1 MIMIHWN
8 FIIYG
13 VILGGTLMFAL
24 TRDHTYFWFGS
35 DMEWAI
41 IIWIIFAVV
50 FTPIWG
56 GIFWW

>member
-1 MIMIHWN
+1 MITIHWN

-24 TRDHTYFWFGS
+24 TRDHTERWFGS
-35 DMEWAI
+35 DMEWALL
-41 IIWIIFAVV
+41 IWIIFIIA